1 MQCDNTQKF
10 QECFN
15 NFTIFADT
23 FLEIE
28 HVQFMS
34 HTCSLL
40 LVLWVEIHQFGV
52 VKTLRRFALLCNI
65 FISYD
70 VNNDYLISVTN
81 KPFSTRKI
89 SYKFIFVLHKSL
101 LHGFDYHFNC
111 NQHVIFGLYLSWLGE
126 HWQFKYFYF
135 MIRWVKT
142 YIICNY
148 RCLIYALI
156 FHSLT
161 P

>member
-15 NFTIFADT
+15 NFTIFADK

-34 HTCSLL
+34 YTCSLL
-40 LVLWVEIHQFGV
+40 LLLLVEIHQFGA

-70 VNNDYLISVTN
+70 VNNDNLLSVTN
-81 KPFSTRKI
+81 KPFYTNWFLFYTNHCCMDLIIILIVINMWFLVFTCHGWVNIDNSNI
-89 SYKFIFVLHKSL
+89 SIVPSFWYSDGISSVS
-101 LHGFDYHFNC
+101 
-111 NQHVIFGLYLSWLGE
+111 YLDNL
-126 HWQFKYFYF
+126 
-135 MIRWVKT
+135 
-142 YIICNY
+142 
-148 RCLIYALI
+148 
-156 FHSLT
+156 
-161 P
+161 